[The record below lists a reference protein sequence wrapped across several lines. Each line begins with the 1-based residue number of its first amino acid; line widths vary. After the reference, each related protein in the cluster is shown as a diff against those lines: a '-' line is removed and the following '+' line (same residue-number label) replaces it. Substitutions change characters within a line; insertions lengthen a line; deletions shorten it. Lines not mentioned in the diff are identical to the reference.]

1 MTAVIDA
8 GALLSAA
15 VAGCLYVVSPGPAVL
30 ALIGIGAAKG
40 RRPALFFL
48 FGHLLGDTLWCTLA
62 ITALVGAKVFDPLL
76 FELVALA
83 CGLYLGRLGWKGVT
97 ARSAAGADDLVGEK
111 PWMRGIA
118 FGLTN
123 PKSYPVALAM
133 YTALFAGRAEA
144 LTFQAMPMLFL
155 ASLVGFLAGDAILS
169 WTVGTGVMRRLY
181 LAHAVTIVRVVGALF
196 LVFAVTTLWEAVP
209 KLAARLA

>member
-1 MTAVIDA
+1 MIEA
-8 GALLSAA
+8 GALLSAS

-30 ALIGIGAAKG
+30 ALVGIGAAKG

-48 FGHLLGDTLWCTLA
+48 FGHLAGDTLWCTLA

-83 CGLYLGRLGWKGVT
+83 CGLYLGFLGFKGVT
-97 ARSAAGADDLVGEK
+97 ARSAEGADDLVGER
-111 PWMRGIA
+111 PWLRGIA

-133 YTALFAGRAEA
+133 YSALFAGQAEA
-144 LTFQAMPMLFL
+144 LSVAAMPALFV
-155 ASLVGFLAGDAILS
+155 ASFVGFLAGDVILA
-169 WTVGTGVMRRLY
+169 WVVGTGFMRRLY
-181 LAHAVTIVRVVGALF
+181 LRHAVAIVRGVGALF
-196 LVFAVTTLWEAVP
+196 LAFAASTLWEAVP
-209 KLAARLA
+209 KLAARLV

>member
-1 MTAVIDA
+1 MDVS
-8 GALLSAA
+8 ALLSAA

-30 ALIGIGAAKG
+30 ALVGIGAAKG
-40 RRPALFFL
+40 RRPALLFL
-48 FGHLLGDTLWCTLA
+48 FGHLAGDTLWCTLA

-83 CGLYLGRLGWKGVT
+83 CGLYLGHLGLKGVRS
-97 ARSAAGADDLVGEK
+97 RSAEGADDLIGDR

-133 YTALFAGRAEA
+133 YTALFAGHTEA
-144 LTFQAMPMLFL
+144 LTFAAMPGLFA
-155 ASLVGFLAGDAILS
+155 ASFVGFLSGDAILA
-169 WTVGTGVMRRLY
+169 WVVGTGFMRRLY
-181 LAHAVTIVRVVGALF
+181 LSHAVTIVRVTGGLF
-196 LVFAVTTLWEAVP
+196 CLFAISTLWEAVP
-209 KLAARLA
+209 KLVARLA

>member
-1 MTAVIDA
+1 MIDA

-30 ALIGIGAAKG
+30 ALVGIGAAKG

-48 FGHLLGDTLWCTLA
+48 FGHLAGDALWCSLA

-83 CGLYLGRLGWKGVT
+83 CGLYLGFLGFKGVT
-97 ARSAAGADDLVGEK
+97 ARSAEGADDLVGER
-111 PWMRGIA
+111 PWLRGIA

-133 YTALFAGRAEA
+133 YGALLAGRPEA
-144 LTFQAMPMLFL
+144 LTFAAMPLLFA
-155 ASLVGFLAGDAILS
+155 ASVVGFLCGDAILA
-169 WTVGTGVMRRLY
+169 WVVGTGVMRRLY
-181 LAHAVTIVRVVGALF
+181 LSHAVTIVRVVGALF
-196 LVFAVTTLWEAVP
+196 LAFAASTLWEALP
-209 KLAARLA
+209 KLAARLG

>member
-1 MTAVIDA
+1 MIDA

-15 VAGCLYVVSPGPAVL
+15 IAGCLYVVSPGPAVL

-48 FGHLLGDTLWCTLA
+48 FGHLLGDALWCTLA
-62 ITALVGAKVFDPLL
+62 VTALVGAKVFDPLL

-97 ARSAAGADDLVGEK
+97 ARSASGADDLVGDR

-144 LTFQAMPMLFL
+144 LTFEAMPMLFL
-155 ASLVGFLAGDAILS
+155 ASLVGFLCGDAILA

-196 LVFAVTTLWEAVP
+196 LAFAVTTLWEAVP
-209 KLAARLA
+209 KLVARWA